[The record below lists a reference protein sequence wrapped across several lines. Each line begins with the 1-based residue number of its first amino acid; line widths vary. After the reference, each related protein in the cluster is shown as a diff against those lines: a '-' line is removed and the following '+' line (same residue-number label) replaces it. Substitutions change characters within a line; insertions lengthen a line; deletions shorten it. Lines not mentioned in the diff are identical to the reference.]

1 MLYPSYPQSYPYL
14 VAHPTNRKWVIT
26 CYNPSFLSE
35 LTLLI
40 PFITGVITHLRAV
53 GWSTKYEILPV
64 MSDMSV
70 KIPEN
75 PQVLVDKPFLVVS
88 NPDSLERRRMKM
100 AMFFGWDLRTEIW
113 RNVILY
119 DILLYD
125 ISISFVY
132 DLTWYWHMLHDMI
145 WVDSISSYEFPN
157 FSWII
162 ISW

>member
-1 MLYPSYPQSYPYL
+1 M
-14 VAHPTNRKWVIT
+14 
-26 CYNPSFLSE
+26 
-35 LTLLI
+35 
-40 PFITGVITHLRAV
+40 

-100 AMFFGWDLRTEIW
+100 AMFFLGTYELRYEEMWYYMVYYYMIY
-113 RNVILY
+113 L
-119 DILLYD
+119 
-125 ISISFVY
+125 SFVY

-145 WVDSISSYEFPN
+145 WYELILYLPMNFRTSVGSSYPDN
-157 FSWII
+157 LIPRL
-162 ISW
+162 